1 MIKSRFLYYISRVF
15 QRVALFLVI
24 GATITHWTIIIV
36 ISANIKFISSLENSK
51 FKNSE
56 QTNELISRVI
66 NAQSLVVLRWLII
79 ATVITSL
86 LLFIKRFRKYEKT
99 MLVDSATILIFCML
113 SVIFAQIIVKAFVS
127 KI

>member
-1 MIKSRFLYYISRVF
+1 MIKNRFLYYIGRVF

-66 NAQSLVVLRWLII
+66 DTQSVVVLRWLII
-79 ATVITSL
+79 ATVITLL
-86 LLFIKRFRKYEKT
+86 LLFIKRFRKYEKA
-99 MLVDSATILIFCML
+99 MLVDSATIIILCML

-127 KI
+127 KL